1 MKSKAA
7 VLYEPGGEGLVF
19 EELELLEPRQGEV
32 LVRYVASGVCHSDLH
47 HIQGK
52 VATPTPIVMGHEG
65 SGVVE
70 AVGPG
75 VTNVKVGDHV
85 LTSYIPSC
93 GQCPYCVVGR
103 PNLCDL
109 RDRPRNLLPD
119 GTARFRK
126 GDLEIGQYLQIGTY
140 STHAV
145 VAEVSVIPIR
155 KDAPLDVVCLISCG
169 VTAGAG
175 AVINRARGTPGSNVV
190 VIGCGGV
197 GLNAIQAAALMG
209 AARVI
214 AVDVFDQK
222 LEWSREFGATHLV
235 NSAREDALAR
245 IREICG
251 RGGADYAIEAVG
263 GAHSVQTMGLAFNA
277 VHRGGTAV
285 LIGVPPD
292 NTRLSI
298 DPLLLIQERVLTGS
312 SFGGSRQRVDLP
324 MFVDL
329 FMEGKWKLREL
340 ISRHVDLTDLN
351 RAYELLEAGEVRR
364 SVVLY
369 G

>member
-1 MKSKAA
+1 MRTKAA
-7 VLYEPGGEGLVF
+7 VLYEAGQQLEM
-19 EELELLEPRQGEV
+19 EYLELLPPSAGEV

-47 HIQGK
+47 VMQGLMPH
-52 VATPTPIVMGHEG
+52 PTPVVLGHEG

-75 VTNVKVGDHV
+75 VATVQVGDHV

-93 GQCPYCVVGR
+93 GRCPYCAVGR

-109 RDRPRNLLPD
+109 RDLPRHLMAD

-126 GDLEIGQYLQIGTY
+126 GEAEVYHFLQVSSY
-140 STHAV
+140 AERAV
-145 VAEVSVIPIR
+145 LPEVSVIPIR
-155 KDAPLDVVCLISCG
+155 KDAPLEVVCLVSCG

-175 AVINRARGTPGSNVV
+175 AVMNRARVVPGSNVAV
-190 VIGCGGV
+190 FGCGGV
-197 GLNAIQAAALMG
+197 GLNAIQAAAFMG
-209 AARVI
+209 AARVV

-235 NSAREDALAR
+235 NAAREDPVAR
-245 IREICG
+245 IGEICG
-251 RGGADYAIEAVG
+251 RGGADYAIEAIG
-263 GAHSVQTMGLAFNA
+263 GAKTIEQAFSA
-277 VHRGGTAV
+277 VHRGGTV
-285 LIGVPPD
+285 VVIGISPA

-298 DPLLLIQERVLTGS
+298 DPSMLVQERVLTGS

-340 ISRHVDLTDLN
+340 ISREVELEDLN
-351 RAYELLEAGEVRR
+351 EAYARLERGEVRR
-364 SVVLY
+364 SVVRY
-369 G
+369 P